1 MDRSVLKGQKIVRSV
16 IKSIA
21 VLGFFIA
28 MVAGTSQAS
37 AGSFMP
43 TTGIASQPVG
53 HFDFCKRFPA
63 ECLPN
68 AKRAI
73 VKLNDTAWKRIV
85 AVNEVVN
92 GSIEP
97 RTDEDMYGV
106 PEVWSYPTSEGD
118 CEDYV
123 LEKQRELEKA
133 GLPASALLITVV
145 RQVNG
150 SGHAVLTVRTDE
162 GDVILDN
169 LDDRILPWDA
179 TPYTYVKRQSEQN
192 AGRWVGIEDNRDVLV
207 GSVR

>member
-1 MDRSVLKGQKIVRSV
+1 MRNVVQYL
-16 IKSIA
+16 A
-21 VLGFFIA
+21 VLAFVATIF
-28 MVAGTSQAS
+28 AGTSGAL

-43 TTGIASQPVG
+43 TTGAASQPVG
-53 HFDFCKRFPA
+53 HFDFCKRYPS
-63 ECLPN
+63 ECRAN
-68 AKRAI
+68 ARRAV
-73 VKLNDTAWKRIV
+73 VKLTDIAWKRMM

-92 GSIEP
+92 GSISP
-97 RTDEDMYGV
+97 RTDEDMYGL

-150 SGHAVLTVRTDE
+150 SGHAVLTVRTDK

-169 LDDRILPWDA
+169 LDDRILPWDE
-179 TPYTYVKRQSEQN
+179 TPYTYVKRQSDSN

-207 GSVR
+207 GSLQ

>member
-1 MDRSVLKGQKIVRSV
+1 MRNLVVYVGMLVF
-16 IKSIA
+16 
-21 VLGFFIA
+21 LLT
-28 MVAGTSQAS
+28 MVGGTSGAL

-43 TTGIASQPVG
+43 TTGVASQPVG

-63 ECLPN
+63 ECRVN
-68 AKRAI
+68 ARRAV
-73 VKLNDTAWKRIV
+73 VKLTTTTWKRIM

-92 GSIEP
+92 GAIEP

-106 PEVWSYPTSEGD
+106 PEIWSYPTSEGD

-145 RQVNG
+145 RQLNG
-150 SGHAVLTVRTDE
+150 SGHAVLTVRTDK

-169 LDDRILPWDA
+169 LDDRILPWDE
-179 TPYTYVKRQSEQN
+179 TPYTYVKRQSDDN

>member
-1 MDRSVLKGQKIVRSV
+1 MRNIVPYF
-16 IKSIA
+16 A
-21 VLGFFIA
+21 VLAFMATLF
-28 MVAGTSQAS
+28 AGTSGAL

-63 ECLPN
+63 ECRPN

-73 VKLNDTAWKRIV
+73 VKLTDTAWKRLV

-92 GSIEP
+92 GSIAP

-106 PEVWSYPTSEGD
+106 PELWSYPTSEGD

-145 RQVNG
+145 RQLNG